1 MSITDC
7 YLGRLQVGGTL
18 KAGGLRKHTDSG
30 LPAAHSAKVVITS
43 LMGKTS
49 ENSTDYS
56 TSIWTRGPTWK
67 AAAKDTNACHFD
79 GRKQY
84 ICIHAYIHILLDEYT
99 HTPTHVHRSIQTQAE
114 CKQVQADVYV
124 VYEGEPAS
132 ILTIELCSLARCGL
146 CRRTN
151 SIGSLRVL

>member
-1 MSITDC
+1 MSNTDC

-67 AAAKDTNACHFD
+67 AAAKNTNACHFD

-84 ICIHAYIHILLDEYT
+84 ICIHAYMHTYIYCLMNT
-99 HTPTHVHRSIQTQAE
+99 HTHLHTYTDLYKHKQSVNRSRQM
-114 CKQVQADVYV
+114 CM
-124 VYEGEPAS
+124 
-132 ILTIELCSLARCGL
+132 
-146 CRRTN
+146 
-151 SIGSLRVL
+151 